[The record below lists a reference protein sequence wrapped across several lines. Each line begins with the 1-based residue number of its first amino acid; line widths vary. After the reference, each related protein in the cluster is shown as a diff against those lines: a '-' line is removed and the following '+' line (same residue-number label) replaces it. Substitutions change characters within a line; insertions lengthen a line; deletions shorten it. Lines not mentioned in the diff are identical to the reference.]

1 MIYQV
6 SVSSITQFEGSKFK
20 PNRRGVWPLILNS
33 INGAPLPENSS
44 ILDGSI
50 AESIGVKAGSTYSLF
65 ISSREDQ
72 KIGDKVYKNYN
83 YAVVGDITAALG
95 IQLAAAAI
103 NSISNMFA
111 PTPAQVMIAQ
121 TPAPTPTPLLAP
133 VVVDADNEVELS
145 DEELAAQ
152 IKLLQDKA
160 KAKKA
165 AAKAAVELA
174 AAGGDVPF

>member
-121 TPAPTPTPLLAP
+121 TPAPTPTPTPVLNQP
-133 VVVDADNEVELS
+133 VVDGDSMESMSVAEL
-145 DEELAAQ
+145 EAIQKRLTA
-152 IKLLQDKA
+152 
-160 KAKKA
+160 AKKA
-165 AAKAAVELA
+165 AKDKADLE